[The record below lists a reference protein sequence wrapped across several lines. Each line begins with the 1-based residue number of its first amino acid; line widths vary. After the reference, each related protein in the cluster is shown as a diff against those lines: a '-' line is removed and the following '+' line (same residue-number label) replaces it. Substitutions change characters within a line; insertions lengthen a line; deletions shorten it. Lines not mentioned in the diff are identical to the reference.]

1 MWVSCGGGHEVTVLR
16 QYVPSLC
23 PSPRHVWSN
32 KREKRRKQK
41 REKTFWSS
49 ARHGREVGN
58 RVAAGIFTAGSNSAP
73 AAISKLPAAAPS
85 SLPPRNFP
93 TLTELRNPR
102 WCLFH
107 IPATSDGAS
116 ISIIIPFDQ
125 QNVRESLLVR
135 YSSRFQDMP
144 RGDQRS

>member
-1 MWVSCGGGHEVTVLR
+1 MPIRVSCGGGHGVTVLR
-16 QYVPSLC
+16 PYVPSLY
-23 PSPRHVWSN
+23 PRHVWSN

-41 REKTFWSS
+41 REKIFWSS
-49 ARHGREVGN
+49 ARHGRGVGN
-58 RVAAGIFTAGSNSAP
+58 RGAAGISTAGSNSAP

-135 YSSRFQDMP
+135 SSSRFQDMP

>member
-1 MWVSCGGGHEVTVLR
+1 MAGVTRSQFCDKTFRPCVPGMCGQTKERNGE
-16 QYVPSLC
+16 
-23 PSPRHVWSN
+23 N
-32 KREKRRKQK
+32 KKGK
-41 REKTFWSS
+41 KTFWSS

-58 RVAAGIFTAGSNSAP
+58 RGAAGISTAGSNSAP